1 MKIGELAKLTDCAVE
16 TIRYYERENLLPEP
30 ARSDGNYRV
39 YTQAHAERLTFIRN
53 CRTLDMTLE
62 EIRSLLALRDSP
74 QDQCESVNA
83 LIDEHIHHV
92 KARIDGLMALQTQL
106 IDLRQR
112 CGEGPDIDQC
122 GILQRLEVSGG
133 VVATEVEHSHVG
145 RSHGH
150 KHTTEPNVGASP
162 LADSGLFS
170 HIIVGCASLSRSRL
184 SSHRA
189 GVRQIHQTAIGAV
202 IGGWCS

>member
-16 TIRYYERENLLPEP
+16 TIRYYEREHLLPAP
-30 ARSDGNYRV
+30 GRSDCNYRV

-83 LIDEHIHHV
+83 LIDDHIHHV
-92 KARIDGLMALQTQL
+92 KARIDGLLALQTQL
-106 IDLRQR
+106 LDLRQR
-112 CGEGPDIDQC
+112 CGEGPDNEC

-133 VVATEVEHSHVG
+133 VVATEVEPSHVG

-150 KHTTEPNVGASP
+150 
-162 LADSGLFS
+162 
-170 HIIVGCASLSRSRL
+170 
-184 SSHRA
+184 
-189 GVRQIHQTAIGAV
+189 
-202 IGGWCS
+202 

>member
-39 YTQAHAERLTFIRN
+39 YTQAHTERLTFIRN

-62 EIRSLLALRDSP
+62 EIRSLLTLRDSP
-74 QDQCESVNA
+74 RDQCESVNA

-92 KARIDGLMALQTQL
+92 KARIEGLLALQTQL

-133 VVATEVEHSHVG
+133 VVATEAEASHVG

-150 KHTTEPNVGASP
+150 
-162 LADSGLFS
+162 
-170 HIIVGCASLSRSRL
+170 
-184 SSHRA
+184 
-189 GVRQIHQTAIGAV
+189 
-202 IGGWCS
+202 